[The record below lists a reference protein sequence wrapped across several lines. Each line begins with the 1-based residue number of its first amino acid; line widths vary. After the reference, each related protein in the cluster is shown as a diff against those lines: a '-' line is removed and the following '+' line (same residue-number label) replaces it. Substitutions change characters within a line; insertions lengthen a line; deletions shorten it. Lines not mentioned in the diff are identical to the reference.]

1 MFSTALNLL
10 MYSLAGNGNFAR
22 KNYISPEL
30 SRNMAYTTR
39 NTANRLARKEF
50 NLNPVV
56 LELSKEKETYTS
68 SSRHELDQLMQEK
81 HENFSGQMYSFLEV
95 KLRHV
100 SRKT

>member
-1 MFSTALNLL
+1 MVL
-10 MYSLAGNGNFAR
+10 
-22 KNYISPEL
+22 PEL

-39 NTANRLARKEF
+39 TTVNRLARKEF

-56 LELSKEKETYTS
+56 VELHVSKEKETYTS

-81 HENFSGQMYSFLEV
+81 HENFSGQTYSFLEV